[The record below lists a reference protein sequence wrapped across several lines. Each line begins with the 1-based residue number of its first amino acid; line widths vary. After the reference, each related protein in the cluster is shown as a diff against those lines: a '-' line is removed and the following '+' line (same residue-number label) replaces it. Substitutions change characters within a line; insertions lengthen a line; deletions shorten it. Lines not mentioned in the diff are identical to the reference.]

1 MPVSALYA
9 SSLRSNKCCIL
20 LCGSPVKRHPS
31 MHPLSQHHHFALI
44 QALEMR
50 RASESAVEKRA
61 NEVERQ
67 AAKFI
72 RFWHKTGSLH
82 FREEEEVLL
91 PAYAQHTRLDQDV
104 DVMRILA
111 DHAEI
116 RGIVQEFERRQSSN
130 VPIGAQEM
138 AHLAKLLH
146 DHVRLEENEVFPRIE
161 KVLGE
166 EDLRTMGSG
175 LTRLH
180 SKNDPCEI

>member
-1 MPVSALYA
+1 M
-9 SSLRSNKCCIL
+9 
-20 LCGSPVKRHPS
+20 KRHES
-31 MHPLSQHHHFALI
+31 LHPLSQHHHFALI

-50 RASESAVEKRA
+50 RAGEAPQEKRA
-61 NEVERQ
+61 ALVEKQ
-67 AAKFI
+67 AAKFV
-72 RFWHKTGSLH
+72 RFWHKSGHVH

-91 PAYAQHTRLDQDV
+91 PAYARHMRLDKDP

-116 RGIVQEFERRQSSN
+116 RATVTDFEQQLAAKI
-130 VPIGAQEM
+130 PIEAERMARLAQ
-138 AHLAKLLH
+138 LLH
-146 DHVRLEENEVFPRIE
+146 DHVRFEENVVFPRIE

-166 EDLRTMGSG
+166 SGLKTMGRG